1 MSKTL
6 LFDRI
11 IDGVPIPN
19 GLHSNRIIDLLLSN
33 QHYQDYCVLTAF
45 PKSLSRVG
53 LENANIRF
61 ALSDSG
67 ESGVYPVCIQE
78 PSFFSHI
85 DLNALLLH
93 CDETLLARFK
103 NGYIALTLFIEEEP
117 TKDFNSI
124 ISLCDTL
131 YTWGIERFR
140 IFSHLSAS
148 ISAQSE
154 FAQHFF
160 YSAHFEIEAKF

>member
-1 MSKTL
+1 MNDRL

-19 GLHSNRIIDLLLSN
+19 GVHSSRIIDLLLSKQN
-33 QHYQDYCVLTAF
+33 YEDYCVFTAF
-45 PKSLSRVG
+45 PKSLNRVG
-53 LENANIRF
+53 LENVNTQF

-103 NGYIALTLFIEEEP
+103 NGHVALTLFIEEEP
-117 TKDFNSI
+117 AKDFNSI
-124 ISLCDTL
+124 ISLCGTL
-131 YTWGIERFR
+131 YTWGIKSFR
-140 IFSHLSAS
+140 VFSHLPAS

-160 YSAHFEIEAKF
+160 YSAHFEFEGKF